1 VITGPPD
8 DTFSY
13 NEINNVQK
21 QKMMQKMKLA
31 MALLLP
37 LSMYGQTSAYQISG
51 KIGTLNAPARVYVM
65 DERGR
70 TVLDSAVLKNGVFL
84 LKGKVKAAQKSIMV
98 LDHKGVGLKVLR
110 TLPKSDVLQLYVENT
125 KMTVVSKDSVSKALI
140 TGSLLNA
147 DYTLYKN
154 KAKVAMEAMAAV
166 ENEYKTASPEK
177 QQSQAF
183 QEELDKKYDAASEQL
198 KGIQKGFI
206 AAHPNS
212 LVSLDLI
219 KNVSMYNFDV
229 AEVEPLF
236 NGLTAAVKSSE
247 SGKALAEQI
256 AVNKKLAIGVVAP
269 DFTQNNTEG
278 KPVKLSD
285 FRGKYVL
292 IDFWASW
299 CGPCRGENP
308 NVVKAYNAYKDKNFT
323 ILGVSLDNSKEAWL
337 KAIQDDGLVWNHVSD
352 TRGWQNA
359 VAALY
364 NIRSIPQ
371 NLLLDP
377 EGKIVAKNLRGEELQ
392 SKLKEIL
399 K

>member
-1 VITGPPD
+1 
-8 DTFSY
+8 
-13 NEINNVQK
+13 
-21 QKMMQKMKLA
+21 MQKMKLA

-37 LSMYGQTSAYQISG
+37 LSMYGQKTGYLISG
-51 KIGTLNAPARVYVM
+51 KIGTLNAPAKVYVL

-70 TVLDSAVLKNGVFL
+70 SVLDSAVLKNGMFL
-84 LKGKVKAAQKSIMV
+84 LKGQVKSAQKSLMV
-98 LDHKGVGLKVLR
+98 LDHKGVGLKALR
-110 TLPKSDVLQLYVENT
+110 NSPKSDVLQLYMENA
-125 KMTVVSKDSVSKALI
+125 KMAVVAKDSVSNAKI
-140 TGSLLNA
+140 TGSALNTDFA
-147 DYTLYKN
+147 AFKTLA
-154 KAKVAMEAMAAV
+154 KAPTAAMEAV
-166 ENEYKTASPEK
+166 SNEYKSASPEK
-177 QQSQAF
+177 QQSQEF
-183 QEELDKKYDAASEQL
+183 QAELDKKYDAANEQL
-198 KGIQKGFI
+198 KAIQKGFI
-206 AAHPNS
+206 ATHPNS

-219 KNVSMYNFDV
+219 KSISVYNFDV
-229 AEVEPLF
+229 AEVEPLY
-236 NGLTAAVKSSE
+236 NGLSATVKNSVG
-247 SGKALAEQI
+247 GKALAEQI
-256 AVNKKLAIGVVAP
+256 ATNKKLAIGAVAP
-269 DFTQNNTEG
+269 DFTQNDTEG
-278 KPVKLSD
+278 KAVKLSD

-352 TRGWQNA
+352 TKGWQNA

-377 EGKIVAKNLRGEELQ
+377 EGKIVAKNLRGEEL
-392 SKLKEIL
+392 SAKLKEIL

>member
-1 VITGPPD
+1 
-8 DTFSY
+8 
-13 NEINNVQK
+13 
-21 QKMMQKMKLA
+21 

-37 LSMYGQTSAYQISG
+37 LSMYGQKTSYQISG
-51 KIGTLNAPARVYVM
+51 KIGTLNAPAKVYVL

-84 LKGKVKAAQKSIMV
+84 LKGQVKAAQKSLMV
-98 LDHKGVGLKVLR
+98 LDHKGIGMKALR
-110 TLPKSDVLQLYVENT
+110 NTPKSDVLQFYVENT
-125 KMTVVSKDSVSKALI
+125 RMTVVAKDSVSKAVI
-140 TGSLLNA
+140 TGSLLNT
-147 DYTLYKN
+147 DYAQFKV
-154 KAKVAMEAMAAV
+154 KAKAATAAMEAV
-166 ENEYKTASPEK
+166 TNEYKSASPEK

-198 KGIQKGFI
+198 KTIQKGFI
-206 AAHPNS
+206 VAHPNS

-219 KNVSMYNFDV
+219 KSLSVYNFDV
-229 AEVEPLF
+229 AEVEPLY
-236 NGLTAAVKSSE
+236 NGLSATVKATE
-247 SGKALAEQI
+247 SAKAFAEQI
-256 AVNKKLAIGVVAP
+256 ATNKKLAIGAVAP
-269 DFTQNNTEG
+269 DFTQNNTDG

-323 ILGVSLDNSKEAWL
+323 ILGVSLDNSKDAWL

-377 EGKIVAKNLRGEELQ
+377 EGKIVAKNLRGEDLQ
-392 SKLKEIL
+392 TKLKEIF

>member
-1 VITGPPD
+1 
-8 DTFSY
+8 
-13 NEINNVQK
+13 
-21 QKMMQKMKLA
+21 

-37 LSMYGQTSAYQISG
+37 LSMYGQKTGYLISG
-51 KIGTLNAPARVYVM
+51 KIGTLNAPAKVYVL

-70 TVLDSAVLKNGVFL
+70 SVLDSAVLKNGIFL
-84 LKGKVKAAQKSIMV
+84 LKGQVKSAQKSLMV
-98 LDHKGVGLKVLR
+98 LDHKGVGLKALR
-110 TLPKSDVLQLYVENT
+110 NSPKSDVLQLYMENA
-125 KMTVVSKDSVSKALI
+125 KMAVVAKDSVSNAKI
-140 TGSLLNA
+140 TGSALNTDFA
-147 DYTLYKN
+147 AFKTL
-154 KAKVAMEAMAAV
+154 AIAPTAAMEAV
-166 ENEYKTASPEK
+166 SNEYKSASPEK
-177 QQSQAF
+177 QQSQEF
-183 QEELDKKYDAASEQL
+183 QAELDKKYDAANEQL
-198 KGIQKGFI
+198 KAIQKGFI
-206 AAHPNS
+206 ATHPNS

-219 KNVSMYNFDV
+219 KSLSVYNFDV
-229 AEVEPLF
+229 AEVEPLY
-236 NGLTAAVKSSE
+236 NGLSATVKNSVG
-247 SGKALAEQI
+247 GKALAEQI
-256 AVNKKLAIGVVAP
+256 ATNKKLAIGAVAP
-269 DFTQNNTEG
+269 DFTQNDTEG
-278 KPVKLSD
+278 KAVKLSD

-352 TRGWQNA
+352 TKGWQNA

-377 EGKIVAKNLRGEELQ
+377 EGKIVAKNLRGEEL
-392 SKLKEIL
+392 SAKLKEIL